1 MAKIHL
7 TSTIV
12 FTQSLGVLSGT
23 SQILRAPT
31 FQIASFSYTISKK
44 APKDLLAQVFDLF
57 ADDLSA
63 PLSEKHLRAA
73 ASPSPDIAQVDA
85 MRAKQF
91 ETLHF

>member
-31 FQIASFSYTISKK
+31 FQIVPFKYTITKK
-44 APKDLLAQVFDLF
+44 VPKDLLDQVFELF

-63 PLSEKHLRAA
+63 PLPAKHLKAA

-91 ETLHF
+91 ETLNF